1 MNTVIQSPDKPR
13 VGSGLPGPGR
23 PRGSENRINRDVR
36 AMVLAALNEAGGQ
49 AYLVR
54 QAEANPKA
62 FLALVAR
69 VIPKEVAIEVTRQYV
84 VALPAVSRNADAWLE
99 RVHDARHALEVP
111 PGVSTVANGSG
122 PDCVATLHA
131 KNPVPD
137 KAQAR

>member
-13 VGSGLPGPGR
+13 VGAGLPGPGV
-23 PRGSENRINRDVR
+23 PKGAENRINRDVR
-36 AMVLAALNEAGGQ
+36 AMVLAALNEAGGH

-99 RVHDARHALEVP
+99 RVHDARQTLEAP
-111 PGVSTVANGSG
+111 PGSVDGG
-122 PDCVATLHA
+122 
-131 KNPVPD
+131 
-137 KAQAR
+137 